1 MIARLRGEHD
11 NHPGGWRPTLDP
23 QRDPFER
30 PGDRSE
36 GAWRPGLRR
45 AFREPPYALVWRS
58 RGARWLALL
67 AVAVVGLII
76 AGWSVTQRAPV
87 RTEPS
92 LPATPRAWLD
102 AYEAAAI
109 DNPPL
114 VCSQLFSPAL
124 AATYATRGPQQLH
137 HLFRADQLLIGDG
150 RADPAGRWDGRARAA
165 PNARPQRLGGRPEPS
180 HQRLAGGRPARRPPV
195 ALRVP
200 ARPQSAMRPAAGRR
214 REPAITTVRAYKPIT
229 PVTGRSALVSESWG
243 AA

>member
-76 AGWSVTQRAPV
+76 AGWSLSQRAPV
-87 RTEPS
+87 RTEPR

-114 VCSQLFSPAL
+114 VCSRLFSPAL
-124 AATYATRGPQQLH
+124 AATY
-137 HLFRADQLLIGDG
+137 G
-150 RADPAGRWDGRARAA
+150 RVAHGSCTTYFKRISSSSVTVAADPAGRWDGRARAA
-165 PNARPQRLGGRPEPS
+165 PSARPHRLDGRPEPS
-180 HQRLAGGRPARRPPV
+180 HRRLAGGRPARRPPV
-195 ALRVP
+195 ALRAP
-200 ARPQSAMRPAAGRR
+200 RTSAVGDAAGRR
-214 REPAITTVRAYKPIT
+214 P
-229 PVTGRSALVSESWG
+229 SA
-243 AA
+243 